1 MLHVKPL
8 VYKEN
13 KHEEGIV
20 SHYLLCI
27 LLYKVNQHN
36 ILRKYLQIK
45 TLPQLKPSG

>member
-20 SHYLLCI
+20 SHY